1 MDPQADALVS
11 DDAPTSTA
19 TNQATTAATVQPGTA
34 VLSMPDG
41 TTLTVPTGA
50 LTVLELV
57 RALAPVTNHIHNHN
71 NTVDV
76 ASGAVY
82 NATTTTVQAGGTVNN
97 AERQTM
103 YTGGGA
109 PNGTGGPLNGVPA
122 AIARIESLLEDI
134 KGQIKEILDTSRKNP
149 RTDYGSPQPMGKPA
163 ANASA

>member
-50 LTVLELV
+50 LTVPELV
-57 RALAPVTNHIHNHN
+57 RALAPVTN
-71 NTVDV
+71 NTVNVAV

-82 NATTTTVQAGGTVNN
+82 NATTTTVEAGGTVNN

-134 KGQIKEILDTSRKNP
+134 KGQIKEVLDTSRKNP